1 MNKTIVVT
9 GSRKGIGKSVSK
21 KCLEKGYKVV
31 GFSRGKSSLKKD
43 LYEHY
48 RVDVTKEDKVS
59 EAVKKV
65 ESEHGPI
72 YGLINNAGTASMN
85 HISLTPGSSSRK
97 VFDVNFHGLFFMLRE
112 VSKRMMRNSGGR
124 IVNMSTVAAPLE
136 LEGEAIYSSSKAAV
150 EQLTKVASKELAD
163 YGITVNAVGPTPI
176 KTDLIKGVSESK
188 IKDLIAR
195 QAIERYAEVS
205 DVQNVIDFFLKEDSD
220 FITGQVIYLGGVTN

>member
-1 MNKTIVVT
+1 MSKTIVVT
-9 GSRKGIGKSVSK
+9 GSRKGIGKRISENY
-21 KCLEKGYKVV
+21 LERGYNVI
-31 GFSRGKSSLKKD
+31 GFSRGESSLNKD
-43 LYEHY
+43 HYEHY

-59 EAVKKV
+59 SVVKRV

-72 YGLINNAGTASMN
+72 YGLINNAGMASMN

-112 VSKRMMRNSGGR
+112 VSKRMMRNGGGR
-124 IVNMSTVAAPLE
+124 IINMSTVAAPLE

-205 DVQNVIDFFLKEDSD
+205 DVENVIDFFLDDESD
-220 FITGQVIYLGGVTN
+220 FVTGQVIYLGGVTD

>member
-1 MNKTIVVT
+1 MSKTILVT
-9 GSRKGIGKSVSK
+9 GSRKGLGKFISEHY
-21 KCLEKGYKVV
+21 LDKGCEVV
-31 GFSRGKSSLKKD
+31 GFSRGKASITKQK
-43 LYEHY
+43 YTHH
-48 RVDVTKEDKVS
+48 RVDVTDEDSVASVVKEVD
-59 EAVKKV
+59 
-65 ESEHGPI
+65 SEHGPI
-72 YGLINNAGTASMN
+72 YGLVNNAGTASMN

-112 VSKRMMRNSGGR
+112 VSKRMMRNGGGR

-205 DVQNVIDFFLKEDSD
+205 DVENVIDFFLDEESD
-220 FITGQVIYLGGVTN
+220 FVTGQVIYLGGVTD